1 MMMKP
6 ENLLIFPQSSLIR
19 PRAVLNP
26 EVVQSVKGPL
36 AHICFPLEQ
45 PVAYVEVAYC
55 SELFELEHLQF
66 SLLSHPSLFC
76 HRSQSLTLKLKPECG
91 SVKIFTGRITRN
103 AFMHSE
109 SACEGYYS
117 INNKTETDDSPRLC
131 LGMGWG
137 ESHIDALSA
146 EYQRKS
152 DPLTHVY
159 SFLPLSSFFVT
170 EKCCFSLFWDRSKDE
185 LHCNLN
191 HNYYWKDFTT
201 NTQEIGLFDTSF
213 LFFRFSALPGPAP
226 SPTFSLCP

>member
-1 MMMKP
+1 MCPCVYFMMMKP
-6 ENLLIFPQSSLIR
+6 ENLLIFPQRSLIR

-36 AHICFPLEQ
+36 ARICFPLEQ

-117 INNKTETDDSPRLC
+117 INNKTETDYSPRLC

-159 SFLPLSSFFVT
+159 SFLPLSSFLLPRSVVSV
-170 EKCCFSLFWDRSKDE
+170 CFGTDPRM
-185 LHCNLN
+185 
-191 HNYYWKDFTT
+191 NYTA
-201 NTQEIGLFDTSF
+201 I
-213 LFFRFSALPGPAP
+213 
-226 SPTFSLCP
+226 